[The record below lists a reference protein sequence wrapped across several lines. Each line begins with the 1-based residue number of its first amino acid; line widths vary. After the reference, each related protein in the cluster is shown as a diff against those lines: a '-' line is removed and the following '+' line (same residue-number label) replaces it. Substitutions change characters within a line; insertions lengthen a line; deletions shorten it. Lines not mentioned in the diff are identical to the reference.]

1 MLPAVQLMDNQL
13 PLWILTSRTVVT
25 LAAAL
30 FLADAKRLPT
40 SLASSASVNLMI
52 MPFFSKKTFNITK
65 IAEMRALVTFARFS

>member
-1 MLPAVQLMDNQL
+1 M
-13 PLWILTSRTVVT
+13 T